1 MKRHFDLLIAT
12 IAPLIW
18 GSTYVVTTG
27 LLPPN
32 YPVTVAMLRAL
43 LGGLVL
49 LALVRQ
55 LPWGVW
61 WGRTVILGILNFSF
75 FFVMLFVAAYRL
87 PGGVA
92 ATVGAVQPLIVVALS
107 RIILRSPVHVLSFVA
122 AVTGI
127 VGVALMVLTSH
138 ASLDTTGVIASLA
151 GAVSMAFGTV
161 LSHHW
166 RPPVSALTFS
176 AWQLTVGGI
185 LLVPVAFLVEPPLP
199 ALTASHIAGILYLSL
214 IGAALAYVLWLR
226 SLAVLSPPLVSSLSF
241 LSPVVAVILGWL
253 LLKQSLTATQG
264 LGMVVVIG
272 SVWLSRHAQFRSV
285 VKAAASGNRP
295 PQ

>member
-1 MKRHFDLLIAT
+1 MKRHLDLLIAVV
-12 IAPLIW
+12 APLIW
-18 GSTYVVTTG
+18 GSTYVVTTE

-43 LGGLVL
+43 LAGLVL
-49 LALVRQ
+49 LVLVRQ

-61 WGRTVILGILNFSF
+61 WGRSVILGILNFSF

-107 RIILRSPVHVLSFVA
+107 RLILRSTVHVLSFVA
-122 AVTGI
+122 AVAG
-127 VGVALMVLTSH
+127 VFGVALMVLTPQ
-138 ASLDTTGVIASLA
+138 ATLDTTGVLASLA
-151 GAVSMAFGTV
+151 GAVSMALGTV

-176 AWQLTVGGI
+176 AWQLTIGG
-185 LLVPVAFLVEPPLP
+185 LLLIPVAWLLEPPLP
-199 ALTASHIAGILYLSL
+199 ALTLSHITGLLYLSL
-214 IGAALAYVLWLR
+214 IGAAFAYVLWLR
-226 SLAVLSPPLVSSLSF
+226 SLAVLNPPLVASLSF

-253 LLKQSLTATQG
+253 LLNQRLTLTQG
-264 LGMVVVIG
+264 IGMVVVIG

-285 VKAAASGNRP
+285 VRAAAASNRP